1 MVKPSLPHA
10 DAAPADRMRPGSGVP
25 RSEVTASGI
34 TLINTAVGYV
44 SGGLVVE

>member
-1 MVKPSLPHA
+1 VSH
-10 DAAPADRMRPGSGVP
+10 GP
-25 RSEVTASGI
+25 RVTASGI